1 MARGG
6 PDSTAPSRRPLVEDL
21 PPLRRTIAGF
31 GRNLGWVR
39 SHGWAAVAEEH
50 GWQPVERA
58 RAAVRRAAWRSRHAG
73 PPGAARALLLVG
85 LQRSGT
91 NMVVRGLARN
101 PAVEVYNENDR
112 RAFERYRLRPESE
125 IAGLVARSRSR
136 VVLLKPLCDT
146 HRVADLLDGALA
158 GATTTPPRAVWAYRD
173 ASGRAASSVAKFGDG
188 NRRVLAE
195 LAAGRGER
203 RWQLQRLSADSVAL
217 VRRLDPESLSP
228 ESGAALLW
236 YVRNRL
242 LFELG
247 LAARDDLLVMSYRH
261 VLADPAGTSQALCAF
276 AGIDAEPASWADV
289 AARASPLGRPL
300 TLDPE
305 VAERCAALEADL
317 DAVAAAGLERWSR

>member
-1 MARGG
+1 MARRGRR
-6 PDSTAPSRRPLVEDL
+6 STAPSRRPLVEDL
-21 PPLRRTIAGF
+21 PPVRRTIAGV

-50 GWQPVERA
+50 GWQPVDRA
-58 RAAVRRAAWRSRHAG
+58 RAAARRAAWRSRHAR
-73 PPGAARALLLVG
+73 PPGAARAILLVG

-112 RAFERYRLRPESE
+112 RAFDRYRLRPEGDVAE
-125 IAGLVARSRSR
+125 LVARSRSR

-158 GATTTPPRAVWAYRD
+158 GATSAAPRAVWAYRD
-173 ASGRAASSVAKFGDG
+173 AAGRAASSVAKFGDG

-195 LAAGRGER
+195 LAAGRGAH

-217 VRRLDPESLSP
+217 VHRLDPESLSP

-247 LAARDDLLVMSYRH
+247 LAARDDLLVMSYQR
-261 VLADPAGTSQALCAF
+261 VLADPAGTGRALSAF
-276 AGIDAEPASWADV
+276 AGLDADPAAWADV
-289 AARASPLGRPL
+289 AVRSSPLGRPL

-305 VAERCAALEADL
+305 LAERCAALEADL
-317 DAVAAAGLERWSR
+317 DALAAAGLDRWSR

>member
-1 MARGG
+1 MARRS

-21 PPLRRTIAGF
+21 PPLRRTIAGV
-31 GRNLGWVR
+31 GRNIGWVR

-50 GWQPVERA
+50 GWQPVDRA
-58 RAAVRRAAWRSRHAG
+58 RTAARRAAWRRRHAR

-112 RAFERYRLRPESE
+112 RAFEHYRLRPE
-125 IAGLVARSRSR
+125 ADVAQLVARSRSR

-146 HRVADLLDGALA
+146 HRVADLLDGTLA

-173 ASGRAASSVAKFGDG
+173 AAGRASSSVAKFGDG

-195 LAAGRGER
+195 LAAGRGAD
-203 RWQLQRLSADSVAL
+203 RWQLQRLSGDSVAL
-217 VRRLDPESLSP
+217 VRRLDPDSLSP

-247 LAARDDLLVMSYRH
+247 LAHRDDLLVMSYRQ
-261 VLADPAGTSQALCAF
+261 VLADPAGTSRALGAF
-276 AGIDAEPASWADV
+276 AGIDADPSSWADIAV
-289 AARASPLGRPL
+289 RSSPLGRRL
-300 TLDPE
+300 VLDPE
-305 VAERCAALEADL
+305 IAERCAALEADL
-317 DAVAAAGLERWSR
+317 DARAAAGLERWGR

>member
-1 MARGG
+1 MSRRA
-6 PDSTAPSRRPLVEDL
+6 PDENAPSRRPLVEDL
-21 PPLRRTIAGF
+21 PPVRRTIAGI
-31 GRNLGWVR
+31 GRNVGWVR

-58 RAAVRRAAWRSRHAG
+58 RAAARRAAWRARHGG
-73 PPGAARALLLVG
+73 PTGGARALLLVG

-112 RAFERYRLRPESE
+112 RAFERYRLRRDADVAE
-125 IAGLVARSRSR
+125 LVARSRSR
-136 VVLLKPLCDT
+136 VVLFKPLCDT

-158 GATTTPPRAVWAYRD
+158 GATTAPPRAVWAYRD
-173 ASGRAASSVAKFGDG
+173 AAGRASSSVAKFGDG

-195 LAAGRGER
+195 LAAGRGAH
-203 RWQLQRLSADSVAL
+203 RWQLQRLSAESTTL
-217 VRRLDPESLSP
+217 VRRLDPKSLSP

-247 LAARDDLLVMSYRH
+247 LAARDDLLVMSYQR
-261 VLADPAGTSQALCAF
+261 VLADPAGTGRALCAF
-276 AGIDAEPASWADV
+276 AGIDAEPAAWADV
-289 AARASPLGRPL
+289 AARSSPLGRPL
-300 TLDPE
+300 ALDPE

-317 DAVAAAGLERWSR
+317 DGLAAAGLERWSR